1 MSPKQVGPGQAGPGQ
16 TGPGQAGPD
25 QDPRTERT
33 RSRLRAALLAECAER
48 PLAELGVAALT
59 RRAGVGRATFYL
71 HYPDLQA
78 LAVDACAEVVR
89 AGVEALHAW
98 RGLPDPAVPPPALAR
113 FLGTLAGHGPLY
125 RALLTPEGG
134 GPLGELMHRELREYS
149 RRERELAGA
158 PQAGLVATA
167 VAATFTGLL
176 ADWLHGGIAAT
187 PEKLA
192 GRSWRLLIA
201 LHRTPLDPA

>member
-1 MSPKQVGPGQAGPGQ
+1 MTGADGAGGAGGTGVGGAG
-16 TGPGQAGPD
+16 A
-25 QDPRTERT
+25 DPRAERT
-33 RSRLRAALLAECAER
+33 RARLRAALLAECAER

-59 RRAGVGRATFYL
+59 RRAEVGRATFYV

-89 AGVEALHAW
+89 DGVAALHAW
-98 RGLPDPAVPPPALAR
+98 RGVPDPAVPPPALAG
-113 FLGTLAGHGPLY
+113 FLTVLCGHAALY

-158 PQAGLVATA
+158 PHAALVATA

-176 ADWLHGGIAAT
+176 ADWLHGGITGT
-187 PEKLA
+187 PEELA
-192 GRSWRLLIA
+192 ARSWRLLIA